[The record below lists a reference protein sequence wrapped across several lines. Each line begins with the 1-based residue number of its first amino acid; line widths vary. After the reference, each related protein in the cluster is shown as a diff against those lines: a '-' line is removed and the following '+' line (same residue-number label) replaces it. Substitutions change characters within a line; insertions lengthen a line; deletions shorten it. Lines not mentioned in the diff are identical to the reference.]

1 MQGQFVCYHY
11 VALQPYSFI
20 AYSNNM
26 ATWVNH
32 EWFQHICSCEG
43 DIASS
48 GDSNGFNIDVN
59 VLIYPSWISSFNLTA
74 AKKNS
79 AEVDGT
85 ISV

>member
-1 MQGQFVCYHY
+1 
-11 VALQPYSFI
+11 
-20 AYSNNM
+20 M

-59 VLIYPSWISSFNLTA
+59 VLIYPSWITA
-74 AKKNS
+74 AKLFIKCYLITLFFL
-79 AEVDGT
+79 AAVIQLG
-85 ISV
+85 